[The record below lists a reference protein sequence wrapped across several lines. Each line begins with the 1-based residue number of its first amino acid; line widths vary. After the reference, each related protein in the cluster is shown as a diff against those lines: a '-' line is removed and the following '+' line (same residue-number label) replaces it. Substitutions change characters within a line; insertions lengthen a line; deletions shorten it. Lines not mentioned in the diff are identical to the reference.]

1 MTVDATTYK
10 YSLRKQRDTLDT
22 GVKAA
27 SGYRIRTLLLV
38 LLIFHMFALVA
49 ALTFMTYRQ
58 YNDEVAEQANLATA
72 ARVYSVDETEGFI
85 EQAEVFLS
93 KLATYS
99 AIKALDVKNCDR
111 LLTELQYLS
120 YVYANLI
127 TLDKHGKL
135 VCSAKYVPNSAASGP
150 DPTFYFTEAART
162 NQFTIGKP
170 ALGFLTGEWVSS
182 LAYPIRDAQGQFNG
196 VVVLAIDLFR
206 FKPFMPSKGVPNGTY
221 SGIINSQGVMVTT
234 SEGAEKFI
242 GQAVVKETFEH
253 SARLREGTFRMT
265 DYEGRKRLVSFGP
278 VKGTDWSLYVS
289 LDEASVLDP
298 IVNKGWRRLTFILV
312 IMLILGWITRWVAKR
327 IAQPFESVSETMVRV
342 GAGDTYARAHV
353 AGSVEARQ
361 IAYELNEML
370 DARERAVLKLKQS
383 EERYRTAFR
392 TIPDGIAISR
402 LDDGLYLDVNDG
414 FTPQSGWRRDEVIG
428 KTSIE
433 LNIWRWPNER
443 QKLIAAMNE
452 HGVCTNLE
460 SEFIAKDGRIWTGV
474 VSAQLI
480 ELDEIPC
487 ILTVTRDVTESRQ
500 SQELIH
506 HLSFSDLLTGL
517 PNRRLFMDRLEQV
530 ITANERQQTT
540 GALIFVA
547 VDDFK
552 SINDA
557 LGHDQGDILLR
568 EVARRLNACSRP
580 GDTVARLGGDEF
592 VVMVPDL
599 ELNGGDGHAD
609 ALNRCQHIFLELNK
623 SYQLSHAKHHRTAC
637 IGVSLLGAES
647 SKDAH
652 ESMQQVEIAMHCAKA
667 AGRGKI
673 CFFKPE
679 MQAAVDARLS
689 LEEHLRQAI
698 DGAQL
703 VLHYQPQVTASGK
716 IVGAEALM
724 RWCHPTLGSVS
735 PAEFIPLAEEI
746 GLIVPLGLWALE
758 TACHQIAQWRL
769 RPQMADLFIA
779 VNVSARQFLHDDFV
793 KDVQKVLQDNNIK
806 RGSLKLEVTESVLI
820 ANPANVIARMS
831 MLKEL
836 GVGFSL
842 DDFGTG
848 YSSLAYLKQLPLN
861 QLKIDQGF
869 VRDMLNSSSDIGIIK
884 MIIALAESMNLNVIA
899 EGVEN
904 EPQRKMLADLGCDTY
919 QGYLFS
925 RPISAL
931 EFEAFVCD

>member
-1 MTVDATTYK
+1 
-10 YSLRKQRDTLDT
+10 
-22 GVKAA
+22 
-27 SGYRIRTLLLV
+27 
-38 LLIFHMFALVA
+38 
-49 ALTFMTYRQ
+49 
-58 YNDEVAEQANLATA
+58 
-72 ARVYSVDETEGFI
+72 
-85 EQAEVFLS
+85 
-93 KLATYS
+93 
-99 AIKALDVKNCDR
+99 
-111 LLTELQYLS
+111 
-120 YVYANLI
+120 
-127 TLDKHGKL
+127 
-135 VCSAKYVPNSAASGP
+135 
-150 DPTFYFTEAART
+150 
-162 NQFTIGKP
+162 
-170 ALGFLTGEWVSS
+170 
-182 LAYPIRDAQGQFNG
+182 
-196 VVVLAIDLFR
+196 
-206 FKPFMPSKGVPNGTY
+206 
-221 SGIINSQGVMVTT
+221 
-234 SEGAEKFI
+234 
-242 GQAVVKETFEH
+242 
-253 SARLREGTFRMT
+253 MT

-312 IMLILGWITRWVAKR
+312 IMLILGWITRWVARR
-327 IAQPFESVSETMVRV
+327 IAQPFESVSETMVCV
-342 GAGDTYARAHV
+342 GAGDTFARAHV
-353 AGSVEARQ
+353 TGSVEARQ

-414 FTPQSGWRRDEVIG
+414 FTPQSGWRREEVIG

-443 QKLIAAMNE
+443 QKLMAAMNE

-599 ELNGGDGHAD
+599 ELKGGDGHAD
-609 ALNRCQHIFLELNK
+609 AMNRCQHILLELNK

-647 SKDAH
+647 AKDAH
-652 ESMQQVEIAMHCAKA
+652 ELMQQVEIAMHCAKA

-679 MQAAVDARLS
+679 MQAAVDAKLS

-703 VLHYQPQVTASGK
+703 VLHYQPQVSASGK

-735 PAEFIPLAEEI
+735 PAEFIPLAEEN

-793 KDVQKVLQDNNIK
+793 KDVQRVLQDNNIK

-820 ANPANVIARMS
+820 ANPANVIARMR

-904 EPQRKMLADLGCDTY
+904 ELQRKMLADLGCDTY